1 MSGRAGN
8 SAPTSQQILESLLT
22 FELDKNVRESIPPN
36 GKNGESYH
44 DELKSELFCSIDFI
58 RNEIILG

>member
-8 SAPTSQQILESLLT
+8 SAPKSQQILESLLT

-44 DELKSELFCSIDFI
+44 DEI
-58 RNEIILG
+58 